1 MSAATV
7 EPAAQEPFN
16 RRTLFWG
23 IFASLLAAAGF
34 FLLSTYAPDF
44 RQPGN
49 GGATPLSKS
58 GVGYAGLA
66 EWLRLT
72 GEPPAMARTED
83 DLGTD
88 MLLIVTISPESDPA
102 ALDRILELRQDLNTL
117 FVLPKWQT
125 LPLEEHEGW
134 KMKFGRLPESV
145 VNQWLGRIAK
155 SRIGVGQSKVR
166 QLDVEGRLVAAPD
179 ELQWVAD
186 EHPIIA
192 AGNDKAVLTELDDK
206 PFYILTDP
214 DLINNAALADS
225 TKAAAALDL
234 ISRLQS
240 GIGPSWSN
248 FKLPDP
254 DQLGDDASE
263 NPDKRGRA
271 QPVMFDLTLHGAGRK
286 YDLAKLLVEPPFL
299 ALTLTILAAAALAFL
314 RGLGRFGPPRADQ
327 RAIAFGKRALVDTT
341 AMLLRRAGR
350 LDELGG
356 RYAALMRVRAGALLG
371 APQGLQGEALDRWL
385 DSRDKDEVSGFTAR
399 AQAAGEAKNLTQ
411 MHEAAERLHDWTA
424 RRLGERR

>member
-1 MSAATV
+1 MSATTV
-7 EPAAQEPFN
+7 ETAAQEPFN

-72 GEPPAMARTED
+72 GETPAMARTD
-83 DLGTD
+83 QDLGTD
-88 MLLIVTISPESDPA
+88 MLLIVTISPDSDPE
-102 ALDRILELRQDLNTL
+102 ALDHILELRQDQDTL

-134 KMKFGRLPESV
+134 NMKFGRLPDSV
-145 VNQWLGRIAK
+145 VNQWLGRIANAK
-155 SRIGVGQSKVR
+155 IGVGQSTV
-166 QLDVEGRLVAAPD
+166 QELDIEGRLVTAPD

-186 EHPIIA
+186 KYPMIA
-192 AGNDKAVLTELDDK
+192 AGNDKAVLTEVEDK

-214 DLINNAALADS
+214 DLINNAALKDAD
-225 TKAAAALDL
+225 KAAAALDL
-234 ISRLQS
+234 IALLEPEK
-240 GIGPSWSN
+240 G
-248 FKLPDP
+248 
-254 DQLGDDASE
+254 
-263 NPDKRGRA
+263 
-271 QPVMFDLTLHGAGRK
+271 PVMFDLTLHGAGRK

-314 RGLGRFGPPRADQ
+314 HGLGRFGPPRAEL

-350 LDELGG
+350 LEELGG
-356 RYAALMRVRAGALLG
+356 RYAALAGVRAGALLG
-371 APQGLQGEALDRWL
+371 APQGLQGEALNHWL
-385 DSRDKDEVSGFTAR
+385 DSRDKDETRGFTTR
-399 AQAAGEAKNLTQ
+399 AQAVGEAKNLTQ
-411 MHEAAERLHDWTA
+411 MHVAAKQLHDWTA

>member
-66 EWLRLT
+66 EWLRLA
-72 GEPPAMARTED
+72 GETPAMARTED

-102 ALDRILELRQDLNTL
+102 ALDHILELRQDLNTL

-145 VNQWLGRIAK
+145 VNQWLGRIVK
-155 SRIGVGQSKVR
+155 TKIGVGQSKVR

-186 EHPIIA
+186 EDPIIA
-192 AGNDKAVLTELDDK
+192 AGNDKAVLTELNDK

-225 TKAAAALDL
+225 AKAAAALDL
-234 ISRLQS
+234 IALLQPEK
-240 GIGPSWSN
+240 G
-248 FKLPDP
+248 
-254 DQLGDDASE
+254 Q
-263 NPDKRGRA
+263 
-271 QPVMFDLTLHGAGRK
+271 VMFDLTLHGAGRK

-314 RGLGRFGPPRADQ
+314 HGLGRFGPARAEQ

>member
-49 GGATPLSKS
+49 GSATPLSKS

-72 GEPPAMARTED
+72 GETPAMARTD
-83 DLGTD
+83 QDLGTD

-102 ALDRILELRQDLNTL
+102 ALDHILELRQDLNTL

-134 KMKFGRLPESV
+134 KMKFGRLPDPV
-145 VNQWLGRIAK
+145 VNQWLGRIAEEK
-155 SRIGVGQSKVR
+155 IGVGKSTVE
-166 QLDVEGRLVAAPD
+166 QLDIEGLLIDAPD

-186 EHPIIA
+186 DHPLIA
-192 AGNDKAVLTELDDK
+192 AGTSRAVLTKLDDK

-214 DLINNAALADS
+214 DLINNASLKDS
-225 TKAAAALDL
+225 DKAAAALDL
-234 ISRLQS
+234 I
-240 GIGPSWSN
+240 
-248 FKLPDP
+248 
-254 DQLGDDASE
+254 ASV
-263 NPDKRGRA
+263 RA
-271 QPVMFDLTLHGAGRK
+271 GPVMFDLTLHGAGRK
-286 YDLAKLLVEPPFL
+286 HDLAKLLVEPPFL

-314 RGLGRFGPPRADQ
+314 RGLGRFGPPRAEQ

>member
-1 MSAATV
+1 MSAV
-7 EPAAQEPFN
+7 EPTAQEPFN

-49 GGATPLSKS
+49 GGPTPLSKS

-66 EWLRLT
+66 EWMRLT
-72 GEPPAMARTED
+72 GNPSSMARTDQE
-83 DLGTD
+83 LGAD

-102 ALDRILELRQDLNTL
+102 ALDHILDIRQNQDTL

-134 KMKFGRLPESV
+134 NMKFGRLPDSV
-145 VNQWLGRIAK
+145 VNQWLGRIANAK
-155 SRIGVGQSKVR
+155 IGVGQSKVQ
-166 QLDVEGRLVAAPD
+166 QLDIEGRPVAAPD
-179 ELQWVAD
+179 DLQWVAD
-186 EHPIIA
+186 DQPLIA
-192 AGNDKAVLTELDDK
+192 AGDDKAVLTELDDK
-206 PFYILTDP
+206 PFYVLTDP
-214 DLINNAALADS
+214 DLINNAALGDS
-225 TKAAAALDL
+225 GKAAAALDL
-234 ISRLQS
+234 IALLQ
-240 GIGPSWSN
+240 P
-248 FKLPDP
+248 
-254 DQLGDDASE
+254 E
-263 NPDKRGRA
+263 NG
-271 QPVMFDLTLHGAGRK
+271 PVMFDLTLHGAGRK

-314 RGLGRFGPPRADQ
+314 HGLGRFGPPRAEL

-350 LDELGG
+350 LEELGG

-371 APQGLQGEALDRWL
+371 APQGLQGETLDHWL
-385 DSRDKDEVSGFTAR
+385 DSRDKDEASGFTAR
-399 AQAAGEAKNLTQ
+399 AQAASEARNLTQ

-424 RRLGERR
+424 RRLSERR

>member
-1 MSAATV
+1 MSAARV

-49 GGATPLSKS
+49 GSATPLSKS

-72 GEPPAMARTED
+72 GETPAMARTD
-83 DLGTD
+83 QDLGTD

-102 ALDRILELRQDLNTL
+102 ALDHILELRQDLNTL

-134 KMKFGRLPESV
+134 KMKFGRLPDPV
-145 VNQWLGRIAK
+145 VNQWLGRIANAK
-155 SRIGVGQSKVR
+155 IGVGQSTVQ
-166 QLDVEGRLVAAPD
+166 QLDIEGQLVAAPD

-192 AGNDKAVLTELDDK
+192 AGNNKAVLTEVDGK
-206 PFYILTDP
+206 PFYVLTDP
-214 DLINNAALADS
+214 DLINNAAIGNPD
-225 TKAAAALDL
+225 KAAAALDL
-234 ISRLQS
+234 IALLQPEK
-240 GIGPSWSN
+240 G
-248 FKLPDP
+248 
-254 DQLGDDASE
+254 Q
-263 NPDKRGRA
+263 
-271 QPVMFDLTLHGAGRK
+271 VMFDLTLHGAGRK

-314 RGLGRFGPPRADQ
+314 RGLGRFGPPRAEQ

-350 LDELGG
+350 LEELGG

>member
-49 GGATPLSKS
+49 GSATPLSKS

-72 GEPPAMARTED
+72 GETPAMARTED

-125 LPLEEHEGW
+125 LPLLEEHEGW

-155 SRIGVGQSKVR
+155 TKIGVGQSKVR

-186 EHPIIA
+186 EDPIIA

-234 ISRLQS
+234 IALLQREK
-240 GIGPSWSN
+240 G
-248 FKLPDP
+248 
-254 DQLGDDASE
+254 Q
-263 NPDKRGRA
+263 
-271 QPVMFDLTLHGAGRK
+271 VMFDLTLHGAGRK

-299 ALTLTILAAAALAFL
+299 TLTLTILAAAALAFL
-314 RGLGRFGPPRADQ
+314 RGLGRFGPPRADR

-356 RYAALMRVRAGALLG
+356 RYAALMRVRAGARLG

>member
-1 MSAATV
+1 MSVTTV

-44 RQPGN
+44 RQAGN

-66 EWLRLT
+66 EWMRLT
-72 GEPPAMARTED
+72 GNPSSMARTDQE
-83 DLGTD
+83 LGAD

-102 ALDRILELRQDLNTL
+102 ALDHILELRQDQDIL

-125 LPLEEHEGW
+125 LPMEEHEGW
-134 KMKFGRLPESV
+134 NMKFGRLPDSV
-145 VNQWLGRIAK
+145 VNQWLGRIANAK
-155 SRIGVGQSKVR
+155 IGVGQGTFQ
-166 QLDVEGRLVAAPD
+166 QLDIEGRLVAAPD

-206 PFYILTDP
+206 PFYVLTDP
-214 DLINNAALADS
+214 DLINNAALGDS
-225 TKAAAALDL
+225 DKAAAALDL
-234 ISRLQS
+234 IALLQPEK
-240 GIGPSWSN
+240 G
-248 FKLPDP
+248 
-254 DQLGDDASE
+254 
-263 NPDKRGRA
+263 
-271 QPVMFDLTLHGAGRK
+271 PVMFDLTLHGAGRK

-314 RGLGRFGPPRADQ
+314 HGLGRFGPPRAEL

-350 LDELGG
+350 LEELGD
-356 RYAALMRVRAGALLG
+356 RYAALARVRAGALLG
-371 APQGLQGEALDRWL
+371 APQGLQGEALDHWL
-385 DSRDKDEVSGFTAR
+385 DSRDKDETRGFTER
-399 AQAAGEAKNLTQ
+399 AQAVGEAKNLTQ
-411 MHEAAERLHDWTA
+411 MNEAAERLHDWTA
-424 RRLGERR
+424 RRLSERR

>member
-1 MSAATV
+1 MSAPAV
-7 EPAAQEPFN
+7 EAQEPFN
-16 RRTLFWG
+16 RKTLFWG

-72 GEPPAMARTED
+72 GETPAMARTED

-88 MLLIVTISPESDPA
+88 MLLIVTISPDSDPE
-102 ALDRILELRQDLNTL
+102 ALDHILNLRQDQNTL
-117 FVLPKWQT
+117 FVLPKWQI
-125 LPLEEHEGW
+125 LPLQEHEGW
-134 KMKFGRLPESV
+134 NMKFGRLPGSV
-145 VNQWLGRIAK
+145 VNEWLGRIADAK
-155 SRIGVGQSKVR
+155 IGAGQSTPK
-166 QLDVEGRLVAAPD
+166 QLDIEGQLVNTPD

-186 EHPIIA
+186 EHPVIA
-192 AGNDKAVLTELDDK
+192 AGKGQAVLTQVENK

-214 DLINNAALADS
+214 DLINNAALKDPD
-225 TKAAAALDL
+225 KAAAALGL
-234 ISRLQS
+234 IALLQ
-240 GIGPSWSN
+240 
-248 FKLPDP
+248 PD
-254 DQLGDDASE
+254 DG
-263 NPDKRGRA
+263 
-271 QPVMFDLTLHGAGRK
+271 PVMFDLTLHGAGRK

-299 ALTLTILAAAALAFL
+299 ALTLTILVAAALAFL
-314 RGLGRFGPPRADQ
+314 HGLGRFGPPRADQ

-341 AMLLRRAGR
+341 AMLMRRAGR
-350 LDELGG
+350 LDELGS

-371 APQGLQGEALDRWL
+371 APQGLQGTALDHWL
-385 DSRDKDEVSGFTAR
+385 DSRDKEQAGGFTMR
-399 AQAAGEAKNLTQ
+399 SQAAGEAKNLAQ
-411 MHEAAERLHDWTA
+411 MQQAAERLHDWTA

>member
-1 MSAATV
+1 MSATTV
-7 EPAAQEPFN
+7 ETAAQEPFN

-72 GEPPAMARTED
+72 GETPAMARTD
-83 DLGTD
+83 QDLGTD
-88 MLLIVTISPESDPA
+88 MLLIVTISPDSDPE
-102 ALDRILELRQDLNTL
+102 ALDHILELRQDQDTL

-134 KMKFGRLPESV
+134 NMKFGRLPDSV
-145 VNQWLGRIAK
+145 VNQWLGRIANAK
-155 SRIGVGQSKVR
+155 IGVGQSTV
-166 QLDVEGRLVAAPD
+166 QELDIEGRLVTAPD

-186 EHPIIA
+186 EYPMIA
-192 AGNDKAVLTELDDK
+192 AGNDKAVLTEVEDK

-214 DLINNAALADS
+214 DLINNAALKDAD
-225 TKAAAALDL
+225 KAAAALDL
-234 ISRLQS
+234 IALLEPEK
-240 GIGPSWSN
+240 G
-248 FKLPDP
+248 
-254 DQLGDDASE
+254 
-263 NPDKRGRA
+263 
-271 QPVMFDLTLHGAGRK
+271 PVMFDLTLHGAGRK

-314 RGLGRFGPPRADQ
+314 HGLGRFGPPRAEL

-350 LDELGG
+350 LEELGG
-356 RYAALMRVRAGALLG
+356 RYAALARVRAGALLG
-371 APQGLQGEALDRWL
+371 APQGLQGEALDHWL
-385 DSRDKDEVSGFTAR
+385 DSRDKNETRAFTTR
-399 AQAAGEAKNLTQ
+399 AQAVGEAKNLAQ
-411 MHEAAERLHDWTA
+411 MHVAAKQLHDWTA

>member
-34 FLLSTYAPDF
+34 FLLSIYAPDF

-72 GEPPAMARTED
+72 GETPVLARTED

-102 ALDRILELRQDLNTL
+102 ALDHILELRQDLNTL

-134 KMKFGRLPESV
+134 KMKFGRLPDPV

-155 SRIGVGQSKVR
+155 TKIGVGQSKVR
-166 QLDVEGRLVAAPD
+166 QLDIEGRFVTAPD

-186 EHPIIA
+186 EDPIIA
-192 AGNDKAVLTELDDK
+192 AGNDKAVLTELEDK

-234 ISRLQS
+234 IALLQ
-240 GIGPSWSN
+240 P
-248 FKLPDP
+248 
-254 DQLGDDASE
+254 E
-263 NPDKRGRA
+263 NG
-271 QPVMFDLTLHGAGRK
+271 QVMFDLTLHGAGRK

-314 RGLGRFGPPRADQ
+314 HGLGRFGPPRADQ

-399 AQAAGEAKNLTQ
+399 AQAAGAAKNLTQ

>member
-155 SRIGVGQSKVR
+155 TKIGVGQSKVR

-186 EHPIIA
+186 EDPIIA

-350 LDELGG
+350 LEELGG
-356 RYAALMRVRAGALLG
+356 RYAALMRVRAGARLG
-371 APQGLQGEALDRWL
+371 APHGLQGEALDRWL